1 MAENY
6 FRSTYSTNQA
16 ILNLERKI
24 LNLSKNKYIIE
35 RLELDLNLED

>member
-1 MAENY
+1 MVENY

-35 RLELDLNLED
+35 RFELDLNLED